1 MIDENEMLYNH
12 ECRINDLE
20 KDNVKHETLI
30 QGMADNIQ
38 GLRDD
43 LNKFVE
49 RFIQMIYWVLGIF
62 VTVGLGVIGFIIA
75 IGGIK

>member
-20 KDNVKHETLI
+20 KSDVKHDLLI
-30 QGMADNIQ
+30 KGMSDNIK
-38 GLRDD
+38 GLRED
-43 LNKFVE
+43 LNKFIE
-49 RFIQMIYWVLGIF
+49 RFIQMIYWALGIF
-62 VTVGLGVIGFIIA
+62 VTVGLGLVGFIIA